1 MNYNSPEEPQ
11 PERHITINKQ
21 ARALT
26 QAKPTL
32 HPFHSTSWTDAGTRP
47 SVLAARCFLGECNA
61 GSAAVLRASL
71 SEMGYN

>member
-11 PERHITINKQ
+11 PERHMTINKQ

-32 HPFHSTSWTDAGTRP
+32 HPFHSTSWTDVGTMP
-47 SVLAARCFLGECNA
+47 SVLAARCFPG
-61 GSAAVLRASL
+61 
-71 SEMGYN
+71 